1 MSNLP
6 EITPHKIKSHPMPR
20 QILGVEKDP
29 LNRSLEEVF
38 KKQIIRV
45 NPRVKISLYSP
56 TKISHGSL
64 VPRKLRS
71 IFKNSNRYK
80 SVDESAKRNVNART
94 VETSISKFQNSS
106 VQNDRNW
113 YIKERP
119 DEMLKR
125 YLRLNKHNL
134 SKVNE
139 TINEGK
145 KLIKSGA
152 FEVNNSESHQKWEDQ
167 QKVNEHVND
176 SSKLYIEN
184 LKQKMALR
192 NHIKKDV
199 KKIMIKR

>member
-20 QILGVEKDP
+20 QILGVERDP

-113 YIKERP
+113 SIKERP